1 MLRFISQI
9 RKSERLWYGLL
20 AILIAIDVVTLID
33 HRGNFMVWRIYYSV
47 GPVSAAILVAILC
60 GALLTFWRWRNQ
72 KIAHRIQ
79 WRKFMLAWCRGA
91 LRGGLF
97 ALLLMPL
104 LIYEEFEGPGFIIS
118 VIHTLQG
125 CTARACF
132 GLEYMFGALM
142 VASVIPFGLGLTA
155 AIVSA
160 RKSWRN
166 CIAAEMTEPESP

>member
-1 MLRFISQI
+1 MFQFIS
-9 RKSERLWYGLL
+9 RAKSSKWFWYGLL
-20 AILIAIDVVTLID
+20 AIVVTIDIATLID
-33 HRGNFMVWRIYYSV
+33 HRGNFMVWRIYCSV
-47 GPVSAAILVAILC
+47 GPVAAAILVAILC

-79 WRKFMLAWCRGA
+79 WQKLMVAWCRGA

-125 CTARACF
+125 CTARSCF

-142 VASVIPFGLGLTA
+142 MASVIPFGLGLTA

-166 CIAAEMTEPESP
+166 CIAAETEST